1 MQFNMPVSY
10 DISSNF
16 NLLIYVCT
24 DVWTGSIFFKTADKV
39 PEDPRYCSN
48 MKIIIDIF
56 SAEIETSLSDM
67 HLAIEKNRQLKQNG
81 QKLGQTAILTKS
93 TSLMFLADAFKLM
106 SPEAP
111 SNFGVFNNKRDAV
124 RWLGFADA
132 EKEVIRFWEG
142 AKTSPAEK
150 IQQG

>member
-1 MQFNMPVSY
+1 MYFKMPISY
-10 DISSNF
+10 DISNTF
-16 NLLIYVCT
+16 NLLVYICT
-24 DVWTGSIFFKTADKV
+24 DSWTGTAFFKTADKV

-67 HLAIEKNRQLKQNG
+67 HLAIEKNRQLKQKG
-81 QKLGQTAILTKS
+81 QKLGQTAVFTKS
-93 TSLMFLADAFKLM
+93 TSLMFLADAFRLM

-111 SNFGVFNNKRDAV
+111 SNFGVFNNKQDVV
-124 RWLGFADA
+124 RWLGFTDA

-142 AKTSPAEK
+142 AKTSPPEK
-150 IQQG
+150 VP